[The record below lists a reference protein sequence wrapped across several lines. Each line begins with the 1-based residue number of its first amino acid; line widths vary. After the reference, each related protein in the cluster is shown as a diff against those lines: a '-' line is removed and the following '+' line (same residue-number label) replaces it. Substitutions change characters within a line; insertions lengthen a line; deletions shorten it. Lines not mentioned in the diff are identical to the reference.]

1 MATIR
6 ELIDQLERDRW
17 RDGHPFDTSV
27 RDANERLFAC
37 QDAGTAGTVLN
48 AWLASHQP
56 CLFGRSAA
64 RQGLLSHCI
73 LFEADLAR
81 SDEHIRDMIQ
91 AARTEWTRR
100 GYTGDASGFV
110 VLAISPR
117 LALAKPSP
125 VLKSIAQRLCS
136 LYLLDDIEAD
146 RVYMDDLL
154 LQAPGHNGRVWR
166 WKAGVNYFA
175 TNGDGRWWQD
185 HRIPG
190 GIAFSVNSVGHMAKS
205 GAIAKLL
212 KEGAGTLGLNPQEL
226 PATPVD
232 SLDKALLVAMQ
243 TIAGASQAVSGK
255 ATELRELS
263 PDAPPARRCPMHF
276 PAKLQP
282 FDKCE
287 YDGYYH
293 TDYTVPSEYFDDA
306 VERPSHICRW
316 NLDFTYLSDT
326 GVDNPAGV
334 TMGTGQIIKAPSDG
348 SWQEAPSK
356 RARAA
361 AELIDIS
368 TVPRMK
374 EALGA
379 TAR

>member
-1 MATIR
+1 MATIS
-6 ELIDQLERDRW
+6 ELMNQLERDYW
-17 RDGHPFDTSV
+17 RDGHPFDASV
-27 RDANERLFAC
+27 QDANDRLFAC
-37 QDAGTAGTVLN
+37 QESAAAGAVLN

-73 LFEADLAR
+73 LIEADLTR
-81 SDEHIRDMIQ
+81 SDEHIRDTIQ

-117 LALAKPSP
+117 LALAKPNP
-125 VLKSIAQRLCS
+125 VLRSIALRLCS

-146 RVYMDDLL
+146 RVYTDDLM

-175 TNGDGRWWQD
+175 ANGDGRWWQD

-205 GAIAKLL
+205 GTIAKIL
-212 KEGAGTLGLNPQEL
+212 KEGAVTLGLNPQDL

-255 ATELRELS
+255 ATELRAL
-263 PDAPPARRCPMHF
+263 PRDAPPARRCPIHF
-276 PAKLQP
+276 PPKLQQ
-282 FDKCE
+282 FDRRE

-293 TDYTVPSEYFDDA
+293 TDYTVPSEYFDEA
-306 VERPSHICRW
+306 VARPSHVRRW

-334 TMGTGQIIKAPSDG
+334 TMGTGQIIKAPGDG
-348 SWQEAPSK
+348 PWEESPPKQ
-356 RARAA
+356 ARAA
-361 AELIDIS
+361 AELIDLS
-368 TVPRMK
+368 TVPRLR
-374 EALGA
+374 EALGSIA
-379 TAR
+379 L